1 MVKKTLKRVVRK
13 TKLTPAQVTRD
24 AALRRMIAA
33 EFPPLDRPTIPRSLS
48 ASLKK
53 AMKRSPKTSYQ
64 LAKEA
69 GLSQIMVSRF
79 LSGKRDIRLG
89 TADRLAHALGLKL
102 VVG

>member
-1 MVKKTLKRVVRK
+1 MVKKILKRVVRK

-24 AALRRMIAA
+24 AALRRLITA
-33 EFPPLDRPTIPRSLS
+33 EFPPLERPAIPRSMS

-69 GLSQIMVSRF
+69 ELSQILRCRWLVHQT
-79 LSGKRDIRLG
+79 LS
-89 TADRLAHALGLKL
+89 
-102 VVG
+102 